1 LLAALW
7 PEGLCIT
14 PSICVLLMPKST
26 TTVTTKY
33 QVTIPRDVRR
43 ALKIAQGDRV
53 AFVRTANGYVLR
65 RAEELLDWLA
75 DTMEGVEET
84 IQESRR
90 GFRLR

>member
-1 LLAALW
+1 MN
-7 PEGLCIT
+7 
-14 PSICVLLMPKST
+14 VLPMPKRT

-43 ALKIAQGDRV
+43 ALKIEQGDRV
-53 AFVRTANGYVLR
+53 AFVRTADGYVLR